1 MKKFAKII
9 LMLCLVA
16 ALAVT
21 VAACNDDKGN
31 EGGGEGGTRYSIQA
45 PAASD
50 VFTIEGLPEAATEG
64 TTVTFKVVLAHPED
78 SVINKVELAYKHEH
92 KV

>member
-21 VAACNDDKGN
+21 VAACNEKGSEN
-31 EGGGEGGTRYSIQA
+31 PGAGGGQT
-45 PAASD
+45 
-50 VFTIEGLPEAATEG
+50 PEPLT
-64 TTVTFKVVLAHPED
+64 P
-78 SVINKVELAYKHEH
+78 
-92 KV
+92 